1 LFEKILLPL
10 SSEYYPEFAVKRAI
24 DLAGKF
30 ESELTLEYIFEEQV
44 IDKINNVS
52 SGAVT
57 QCSLEEMA
65 EEVKNVEVASESTV
79 IFEEIEN
86 RARKKNILI
95 HKQIHSG
102 NLSEEILDC
111 IGDQGINLII
121 TEYHRDAV
129 SKYRILYDSP
139 VPIWLENN
147 GNKVEKIYGILTNL
161 SPNLLAPNA
170 AFYLSKKLDLPL
182 HFYYVLD
189 TTRIQNGQTD
199 WVDQKVLIKTLR
211 ERAKKLN
218 IYFEYDTVTQDISNF
233 LDHTFRH
240 EQNSV
245 VVLGRFKKPVKLP
258 FIDIDKKIEVSKK
271 IRANVL
277 MLK

>member
-1 LFEKILLPL
+1 LLPL

-24 DLAGKF
+24 DLADKF
-30 ESELTLEYIFEEQV
+30 KSELTLEYIFEEQV

-65 EEVKNVEVASESTV
+65 EEVKNVEIASESTV
-79 IFEEIEN
+79 IFEEIEK

-102 NLSEEILDC
+102 YLTEEILNC

-129 SKYRILYDSP
+129 SKYSILYDSP

-147 GNKVEKIYGILTNL
+147 GKKVEKIYGILTNL
-161 SPNLLAPNA
+161 SPNLLAPKA

-189 TTRIQNGQTD
+189 TTDLQDDQTD
-199 WVDQKVLIKTLR
+199 WKDQKILIKTLR

-218 IYFEYDTVTQDISNF
+218 IYFEYDTVTQEISSF

-240 EQNSV
+240 ERNSV
-245 VVLGRFKKPVKLP
+245 VVLGRFKKPVKIP
-258 FIDIDKKIEVSKK
+258 FISLDKKIEVSKK
-271 IRANVL
+271 LEANVL

>member
-1 LFEKILLPL
+1 
-10 SSEYYPEFAVKRAI
+10 
-24 DLAGKF
+24 
-30 ESELTLEYIFEEQV
+30 
-44 IDKINNVS
+44 
-52 SGAVT
+52 
-57 QCSLEEMA
+57 A

-86 RARKKNILI
+86 RARKKNIPI

-102 NLSEEILDC
+102 YLTDEILEC
-111 IGDQGINLII
+111 VGDQGINLII

-147 GNKVEKIYGILTNL
+147 GNRVEKIYGILTNL

-199 WVDQKVLIKTLR
+199 WQDQKVLIKTLR

-245 VVLGRFKKPVKLP
+245 VVLGRFTKPVKLP

-277 MLK
+277 LLK